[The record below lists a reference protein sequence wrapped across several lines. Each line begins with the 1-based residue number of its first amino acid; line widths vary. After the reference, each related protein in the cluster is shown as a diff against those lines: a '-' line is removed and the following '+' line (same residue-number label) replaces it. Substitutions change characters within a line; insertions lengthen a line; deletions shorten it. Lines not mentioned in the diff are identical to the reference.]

1 MGRSILEVY
10 TNVNLTLTAALDA
23 ALESSIQHG
32 IRLIEDIVSLRAKFE
47 AATKAKKR
55 KRQFESLRSMVG
67 LLKDID
73 NGGYHDFMS
82 ELSALEASNKHGT
95 FEWIESVL
103 CRALQ
108 EGSWLLIDN
117 VNLCSASVLDR
128 LNALFEHGGK
138 LTVSERGVLDGLT
151 PQITPHPDFR
161 VFLLYD
167 PGRGDISRAMRNR
180 GVEIYIPD
188 GGTITLSSD
197 RTGLAVSGLG
207 MGSASASAMSQVRLL
222 YLFFQT

>member
-1 MGRSILEVY
+1 MY
-10 TNVNLTLTAALDA
+10 TNVNLALTAAIDT
-23 ALESSIQHG
+23 ALETSIEQG
-32 IRLIEDIVSLRAKFE
+32 IRLIEDIISLRAKFE
-47 AATKAKKR
+47 AATKSKKR

-73 NGGYHDFMS
+73 NGGYDFFMT
-82 ELSALEASNKHGT
+82 EISALEASNKHGT

-188 GGTITLSSD
+188 GGTIALSSD
-197 RTGLAVSGLG
+197 RLGLAVSGLA
-207 MGSASASAMSQVRLL
+207 MGSASVAAMSQAGRL
-222 YLFFQT
+222 YFFS